1 MATPLSP
8 TPSLSGVSLAAT
20 VRKTWLNRE
29 ALAAWIFLL
38 PSLVGFIIFYA
49 VPAVR
54 AVNISFTD
62 WDLLTEPTAI
72 GLANYTRLMQDQ
84 AFWHALKVTSLYV
97 VFNIP
102 VQTVLAVVIAV
113 MMHRLTKSIIV
124 RGILLLPWLLPNVV
138 VGLLWLW
145 LMDTRIGII
154 NIVIQA
160 LGFSSIPF
168 LGSVD
173 YALPSIAAI
182 NIWRHVG
189 YTALLLF
196 AGLQS
201 IPSDVYEAAAIDGAT
216 EWRAFW
222 SITIPLLRPVMVFVM
237 VTSVIG
243 SFQIFD
249 TVAITT
255 GGGPVNATK
264 VLNWIVFE
272 QAFERFNMGYA
283 TTISVVMF
291 CMLIIISIIQ
301 MRLLRANETDF

>member
-1 MATPLSP
+1 MGTPLSP
-8 TPSLSGVSLAAT
+8 TPSLASTSRLTAA
-20 VRKTWLNRE
+20 RRTWLTRE

-38 PSLVGFIIFYA
+38 PSLIGFIIFYA

-54 AVNISFTD
+54 ALNISFTD
-62 WDLLTEPTAI
+62 WDLLTEPTAV
-72 GLANYTRLMQDQ
+72 GLENYRRLMQDD

-97 VFNIP
+97 LFNIP
-102 VQTVLAVVIAV
+102 VQTGLAIIIAV
-113 MMHRLTKSIIV
+113 MMHRLTKSIII

-154 NIVIQA
+154 NTALQA
-160 LGFSSIPF
+160 IGFSSIPF

-173 YALPSIAAI
+173 YALPSIALI

-222 SITIPLLRPVMVFVM
+222 NITIPLLRPVMVFVL

-255 GGGPVNATK
+255 SGGPVNATK

-291 CMLIIISIIQ
+291 FMLIIISIVQ
-301 MRLLRANETDF
+301 MRLLRANESDY

>member
-8 TPSLSGVSLAAT
+8 TPSLSIAPYMAT
-20 VRKTWLNRE
+20 ARRTWLNRE
-29 ALAAWIFLL
+29 TLAALVFLL

-54 AVNISFTD
+54 ALNISFTD

-72 GLANYTRLMQDQ
+72 GLDNYKRLLQDE

-97 VFNIP
+97 LFNIP

-145 LMDTRIGII
+145 LLDTRIGII
-154 NIVIQA
+154 NTAIQA
-160 LGFSSIPF
+160 LGFSTIPF

-173 YALPSIAAI
+173 YALPSIAVI

-201 IPSDVYEAAAIDGAT
+201 IPGDVYEAAAIDGAT

-222 SITIPLLRPVMVFVM
+222 SITIPLLRPVMVFVLI
-237 VTSVIG
+237 TSVIG

-291 CMLIIISIIQ
+291 FMLILISIIQ
-301 MRLLRANETDF
+301 MRLLRANESDF

>member
-1 MATPLSP
+1 MGTPISP
-8 TPSLSGVSLAAT
+8 ASSVTRSSPGTTFRRA
-20 VRKTWLNRE
+20 WLNRE
-29 ALAAWIFLL
+29 TAAAWIFLL

-49 VPAVR
+49 IPAVR
-54 AVNISFTD
+54 ALNISFTD
-62 WDLLTEPTAI
+62 WDLLTEPTAV
-72 GLANYTRLMQDQ
+72 GLENYTRLMQDD
-84 AFWHALKVTSLYV
+84 AFWHALKVTTLYV
-97 VFNIP
+97 LFNIP
-102 VQTVLAVVIAV
+102 VQTALAIVIAV
-113 MMHRLTKSIIV
+113 MMHRLTKSIII

-145 LMDTRIGII
+145 LLDTRIGII
-154 NIVIQA
+154 NIAIQA
-160 LGFSSIPF
+160 LGFSSVPF

-222 SITIPLLRPVMVFVM
+222 SITIPLLRPVMVFVL

-255 GGGPVNATK
+255 SGGPVNATK

-291 CMLIIISIIQ
+291 FMLIIISIIQ
-301 MRLLRANETDF
+301 MRLLRANESDF

>member
-8 TPSLSGVSLAAT
+8 TPSLSKASRMAT
-20 VRKTWLNRE
+20 VRKAWLNRE

-54 AVNISFTD
+54 ALNISFTD

-97 VFNIP
+97 LFNIP
-102 VQTVLAVVIAV
+102 IQTVLAVIIAV

-145 LMDTRIGII
+145 LLDTRIGII

-168 LGSVD
+168 LGSVE

-216 EWRAFW
+216 EWRSFW
-222 SITIPLLRPVMVFVM
+222 SITIPLLRPVMVFVLI
-237 VTSVIG
+237 TSVIG

-283 TTISVVMF
+283 TTISVFMF
-291 CMLIIISIIQ
+291 CLLIIISIIQ
-301 MRLLRANETDF
+301 MRLLRANESDF